1 MYLLYMFAFLHDFC
15 NILVDFA
22 VTLVNVNKMLFKK
35 LPIFSVP
42 ENRSLGEELK
52 NGYVVDFIL

>member
-1 MYLLYMFAFLHDFC
+1 MFAFLHDFC